1 MQFPDQVHINQVR
14 DALWRRPTS
23 RASVMVG
30 AGFSQNAKKRA
41 VDASEFPSWR
51 SITRKICSELYPNND
66 ARFRRAI
73 EEASATSGFLKLSQ
87 EYETAFGPN
96 ALRLFVKSEIPD
108 DQYKPGDA
116 HVRLL
121 RLPWRDVFTTNW
133 DTLLEKSRTV
143 VTERVYSVVYNVD
156 DIAST
161 SSPRIVK
168 LHGSLPSHY
177 PLIFTEEDYRTYPNR
192 FAPFVSTVQQAMMET
207 VFLLVG
213 FSGDDP
219 NFLHWS
225 GWVRDNM
232 GASAPSIYL
241 AGWLNL
247 SSHRR
252 QMLNERNVI
261 PIDLANHPQAHC
273 WPEHQ
278 KHEYATAW
286 VLHTLEL
293 GRPYDITEWPTP
305 RKRQQVDV
313 VDVLRPVDVPAF
325 GEPKEE
331 PQFPSSNDEPV
342 SVETVLKLIH
352 VWKHNRSKYPGW
364 LTLPGARRHR
374 LRGSTEKWE
383 PEILRILPELD
394 IIDRLRVIDE
404 LVWRHE
410 IVLEPIS
417 DALERAATD
426 TITAIDCQCR
436 TVGGDESPD
445 VPWSNVRL
453 AWGRVA
459 LVLATTARQ
468 RYNRVQ
474 FERWVAALSPFVDD
488 HEDVS
493 QQVHYEKVLWALYSL
508 DFSSVDAQLDT
519 WQTDASDPVW
529 MLRKAAMLVECRRT
543 DEARQLTSRALA
555 EIRKAPE
562 DRGSLGGPSREG
574 WSLFM
579 VATLERRST
588 ELPNLE
594 ARSRH
599 YQRWRELGAVLCD
612 ALEEKSLCAEALL
625 DRPTDEKPVF
635 DLGVRTEGVSY
646 RSAARRELEARRA
659 LWLTEVAGFP
669 AAAGSKDIL
678 KRAAE
683 ALVPSEPL
691 LASLLVLRICDYD
704 GDGVLMR
711 VFARM
716 RVAAL
721 PDNAVDVVGRCC
733 SQCIDYSVSRI
744 RGPEASAWV
753 DRLRVALEILSRL
766 VLRKQPD
773 KVEEILDTA
782 LDFYSNRSMAGNR
795 LLTRPLRHLLMRCWE
810 ALPELNRTNRV
821 LDLLSAPVVGLDGFE
836 IGGAQHSHVDPGEIF
851 LQHQPLLP
859 PRTLEN
865 DDRWEDVVALLIR
878 GLRAGGEA
886 RNRASLRIGLP
897 GLCEQL
903 TDDEKS
909 RVADALWHHEYT
921 EPDGLPGNTKL
932 YDWAFLQLPEP
943 GDGLAEQGFRRRWL
957 DKGILERARQ
967 RENATTRKISFGPVV
982 PHAGSLDGV
991 IGQIG
996 IALGE
1001 MKRLEDAILF
1011 SDDECQLI
1019 SDFVNEWCDMGIPP
1033 IIRGLRGESS
1043 KFTSYAITGLAS
1055 ILLEVP
1061 ISESLAEKLLDKL
1074 GDLHESKI
1082 PAYGLVAGL
1091 VRILP
1096 GRLEDLVMVLRT
1108 GLVSDDIYFAE
1119 SAAAGLFTWLQATAD
1134 ASRGL
1139 PPPPDDLI
1147 REIGVAIAT
1156 RRKGMLDQALQIAEW
1171 ILAEGRAEQ
1180 KETIRGLSVQGLRF
1194 LIEELRYDRHYD
1206 REGEDVDVPTLRW
1219 RCASLAV
1226 TLAKLGSEDPAVA
1239 AWMEAIGDDPLP
1251 EVRYTKP
1258 IDYAPRAD
1266 DR

>member
-1 MQFPDQVHINQVR
+1 
-14 DALWRRPTS
+14 
-23 RASVMVG
+23 MVG
-30 AGFSQNAKKRA
+30 AGFSQNAKKKA
-41 VDASEFPSWR
+41 VDAGDFPSWR

-87 EYETAFGPN
+87 EYQTAFGPN

-161 SSPRIVK
+161 ASPRIVK

-192 FAPFVSTVQQAMMET
+192 FAPFVNTVQQAMMET
-207 VFLLVG
+207 VLLLVG

-232 GASAPSIYL
+232 GPSAPSIYL

-261 PIDLANHPQAHC
+261 SIDLANHPQAHC

-278 KHEYATAW
+278 RHRYATAW

-313 VDVLRPVDVPAF
+313 VDLLQPVDVPAF
-325 GEPKEE
+325 GEPKDE
-331 PQFPSSNDEPV
+331 PQFRSSNDEPV
-342 SVETVLKLIH
+342 SVETVLKLVH
-352 VWKHNRSKYPGW
+352 VWAHNRSKYPGW
-364 LTLPGARRHR
+364 LTLPIARRHR

-383 PEILRILPELD
+383 PEILRILPELE
-394 IIDRLRVIDE
+394 IIDRLRVLDE

-410 IVLEPIS
+410 IALDPIS
-417 DALERAATD
+417 EALERAATD
-426 TITAIDCQCR
+426 TITAIDCQAR
-436 TVGGDESPD
+436 TVGSDESPD
-445 VPWSNVRL
+445 VPWANVRS
-453 AWGRVA
+453 AWRRVA
-459 LVLATTARQ
+459 LVLATTARH
-468 RYNRVQ
+468 RYDRVL
-474 FERWVAALSPFVDD
+474 FERWIGALSPFLDD

-508 DFSSVDAQLDT
+508 DYVSVEAQLDT
-519 WQTDASDPVW
+519 WQTDTSDPVW
-529 MLRKAAMLVECRRT
+529 MLRKAAMLVECSRT

-555 EIRKAPE
+555 AIRKAPE
-562 DRGSLGGPSREG
+562 DRDCLSGPSREG

-579 VATLERRST
+579 VATLERRRT

-599 YQRWRELGAVLCD
+599 YQRWRELGTVLCN

-635 DLGVRTEGVSY
+635 DLGIRTEGVSY
-646 RSAARRELEARRA
+646 RSAARRQLEARRA
-659 LWLTEVAGFP
+659 LRMTEVAGFP
-669 AAAGSKDIL
+669 AAAGSTGIL

-683 ALVPSEPL
+683 ALAPTEPL
-691 LASLLVLRICDYD
+691 LASLLVLRICDDD

-733 SQCIDYSVSRI
+733 SQGIDYSVSRM

-753 DRLRVALEILSRL
+753 NRLRVALEILSRL
-766 VLRKQPD
+766 VLRNQPD
-773 KVEEILDTA
+773 KVEEIMGTA
-782 LDFYSNRSMAGNR
+782 LSFYSNPNMASNR

-810 ALPELNRTNRV
+810 ALPESNRTNRV

-836 IGGAQHSHVDPGEIF
+836 IGSAQHSYVDPGEIF

-865 DDRWEDVVALLIR
+865 ENRWQDVVALLIR

-886 RNRASLRIGLP
+886 RNRASLRIALP

-903 TDDEKS
+903 TDDERS

-921 EPDGLPGNTKL
+921 EPHGLPGNTKL

-943 GDGLAEQGFRRRWL
+943 RDGLAEQRFRRRWL

-967 RENATTRKISFGPVV
+967 RENPVTRMISVGPVV
-982 PHAGSLDGV
+982 PHSGSLDGV
-991 IGQIG
+991 VGQIG

-1001 MKRLEDAILF
+1001 MKRLEDTIQL

-1033 IIRGLRGESS
+1033 IIHGLRGESS
-1043 KFTSYAITGLAS
+1043 KFTSYAITGLTS

-1061 ISESLAEKLLDKL
+1061 ISESLAEKLLHKL
-1074 GDLHESKI
+1074 EDLHESKI

-1091 VRILP
+1091 LRILP
-1096 GRLEDLVMVLRT
+1096 GRLEDLVMVMRT
-1108 GLVSDDIYFAE
+1108 GLVADDIYFAE
-1119 SAAAGLFTWLQATAD
+1119 SAAAGLFTWLQATAN

-1147 REIGVAIAT
+1147 REIGVAITT

-1180 KETIRGLSVQGLRF
+1180 METIRGLAVQGLRF
-1194 LIEELRYDRHYD
+1194 LIEELGYDRYYD

-1226 TLAKLGSEDPAVA
+1226 TLAEQGSEDPAVV
-1239 AWMEAIGDDPLP
+1239 AWMEAIGGDPLP